1 MGSTKEKRGHISQR
15 GQESVMLPALNPAK
29 VEDRIWQGVVRNR
42 FGSLVSEPDID
53 VYSLLESV
61 GGGCN

>member
-1 MGSTKEKRGHISQR
+1 
-15 GQESVMLPALNPAK
+15 MLPALNPAK
-29 VEDRIWQGVVRNR
+29 VGDRIWQRVVRNR
-42 FGSLVSEPDID
+42 FGSLLSEPDID